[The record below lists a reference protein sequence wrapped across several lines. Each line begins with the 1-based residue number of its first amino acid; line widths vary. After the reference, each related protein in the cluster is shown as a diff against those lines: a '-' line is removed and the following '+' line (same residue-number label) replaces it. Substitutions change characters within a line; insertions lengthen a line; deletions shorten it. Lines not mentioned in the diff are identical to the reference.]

1 MRRTD
6 ILFIYPPYT
15 VKERYG
21 NRPIG
26 RIGGHLPPLGLAQ
39 LAAFVREQGYKVDLL
54 DAVALDL
61 SVEQVVEQVTA
72 IEPRAV
78 GLTALTSSFHR
89 AVSVASQIN
98 KLLPDILTLVGGP
111 HASAVPQMVMS
122 ENSCFD
128 LLVLGEGELTLV
140 EIMERYRDAGY
151 ERSKLLEDHDKL
163 REVDGIIFRNN
174 DEIFQTA
181 PRQLISNLDI
191 LPLPARDLLPMDRY
205 IPLPNQYRRLPVVH
219 MTTSRGCPHDCSF
232 CSASAVFGRRVRRL
246 SVDRVMEEI
255 KDAME
260 LYDAREISFWDD
272 TMTQNRKW
280 MVTFCDALAQSGLDL
295 TWTCY
300 ARVDTMDPPLLDKMK
315 KAGCFNI
322 FYGFEAGNQELLD
335 LVDKRIRVEDS
346 IRVCRWTR
354 EVGIEVRGSFMLGLP
369 GETPEL
375 ARQTIN
381 FALELDPDY
390 AQFCLT
396 TPYPGTRLYDKAE
409 EFGRLS
415 TELSDYHGWKA
426 VFVPYGYNSS
436 EELLAMER
444 RAMLRFYFRPRYW
457 LRTVRKLRRR
467 EDLFRVFKGLRMALG
482 FVR

>member
-1 MRRTD
+1 MSPD
-6 ILFIYPPYT
+6 ILFIYPPFT

-26 RIGGHLPPLGLAQ
+26 RVGGHLPPLGLAQ
-39 LAAFVREQGYKVDLL
+39 LAAFTREQGYGVDLL

-61 SVEQVVEQVTA
+61 GVDQVAEKVAEMA
-72 IEPRAV
+72 PRAV
-78 GLTALTSSFHR
+78 GFTVLTSSFHR
-89 AVSVASQIN
+89 AVSVASHIREV
-98 KLLPDILTLVGGP
+98 LPDILTLVGGP
-111 HASAVPQMVMS
+111 HASAVPRAVMG
-122 ENSCFD
+122 ENPCFD
-128 LLVLGEGELTLV
+128 LLVMGEGELTLL
-140 EIMERYRDAGY
+140 EIMERYRDTGY
-151 ERSKLLEDHDKL
+151 ERSKLLEDQNGL
-163 REVDGIIFRNN
+163 REIDGIVFRNN
-174 DEIFQTA
+174 GEVVQTE
-181 PRQLISNLDI
+181 PRQLLSNLDT
-191 LPLPARDLLPMDRY
+191 LPLPARDLLPMERY

-219 MTTSRGCPHDCSF
+219 MTTTRGCPHDCSF

-246 SVDRVMEEI
+246 SVDRAMEEI
-255 KDAME
+255 RDAVRQ
-260 LYDAREISFWDD
+260 YNAREISFWDD
-272 TMTQNRKW
+272 TMTQNRNW
-280 MVTFCDALAQSGLDL
+280 MVTFCDALQQSGLDL

-322 FYGFEAGNQELLD
+322 FYGFEAGSQELLD
-335 LVDKRIRVEDS
+335 LVDKRIRVEDN

-354 EVGIEVRGSFMLGLP
+354 EAGIEVRGSFMLGLP

-375 ARQTIN
+375 ARQTIK

-396 TPYPGTRLYDKAE
+396 TPYPGTRLYDQAE
-409 EFGRLS
+409 EFGWLS

-426 VFVPYGYNSS
+426 VFVPYGYQSP

-444 RAMLRFYFRPRYW
+444 RAMIRFYFRPCYW
-457 LRTVRKLRRR
+457 LRTARKLRRR

>member
-1 MRRTD
+1 MHPD
-6 ILFIYPPYT
+6 ILFIYPPFT

-26 RIGGHLPPLGLAQ
+26 RVGGHLPPLGLAQ
-39 LAAFVREQGYKVDLL
+39 LAAFIREQGYGVDLL

-61 SVEQVVEQVTA
+61 SVEEVVDRVTA
-72 IEPRAV
+72 IKPRAV
-78 GLTALTSSFHR
+78 GFTALTSSFHR
-89 AVSVASQIN
+89 ASSVASNIR
-98 KLLPDILTLVGGP
+98 KVLPDILALVGGP
-111 HASAVPQMVMS
+111 HASAVPQKVMR

-128 LLVLGEGELTLV
+128 LLVVGEGELTLL
-140 EIMERYRDAGY
+140 EIMERYREAGY
-151 ERSKLLEDHDKL
+151 ARTKLLEDL
-163 REVDGIIFRNN
+163 EGLGEVDGIVFRNKG
-174 DEIFQTA
+174 EISQTG
-181 PRQLISNLDI
+181 PHQFISDLDI
-191 LPLPARDLLPMDRY
+191 LPLPARDLLPMERY

-219 MTTSRGCPHDCSF
+219 ITTTRGCPHDCSF

-255 KDAME
+255 KDVVKN
-260 LYDAREISFWDD
+260 YNAREISFWDD
-272 TMTQNRKW
+272 TMTQSRKW
-280 MVTFCDALAQSGLDL
+280 MVAFCDALEQSGLNL

-322 FYGFEAGNQELLD
+322 FYGFEAGSQELLD

-346 IRVCRWTR
+346 IQACRWTQ
-354 EVGIEVRGSFMLGLP
+354 EAGIEVRGSFMLGLP

-375 ARQTIN
+375 ARQTID

-396 TPYPGTRLYDKAE
+396 TPYPGTRLYDQAE
-409 EFGRLS
+409 EFGWLS

-426 VFVPYGYNSS
+426 VFVPYGYNSP

-444 RAMLRFYFRPRYW
+444 RAMIRFYFRPRYW
-457 LRTVRKLRRR
+457 LRTVKKLRRR